1 MPWIIDLGSE
11 VGKST
16 FSMKDGKENAFI
28 VDDFSFQMSPSR
40 IFACLREE
48 QMSFLA
54 LFIFHGRKV
63 SNYV

>member
-1 MPWIIDLGSE
+1 
-11 VGKST
+11 
-16 FSMKDGKENAFI
+16 MKDGKENAFI